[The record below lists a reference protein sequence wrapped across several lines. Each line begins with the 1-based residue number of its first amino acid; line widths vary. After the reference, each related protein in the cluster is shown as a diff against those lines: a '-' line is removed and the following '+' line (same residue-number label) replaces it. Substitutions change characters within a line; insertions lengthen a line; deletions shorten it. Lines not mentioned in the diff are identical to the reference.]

1 MDSYTLIVGYFNT
14 SPSIM
19 DKTTRQKISK
29 EIRLEQ
35 HTPNKF
41 NRHIQNIQFNKRIH
55 ILPKHTW
62 IFSRIDHIGPKT
74 SLNRLKKLGII
85 Y

>member
-19 DKTTRQKISK
+19 GKTTRQKINK

-35 HTPNKF
+35 HAPNRF
-41 NRHIQNIQFNKRIH
+41 NRHI
-55 ILPKHTW
+55 
-62 IFSRIDHIGPKT
+62 
-74 SLNRLKKLGII
+74 
-85 Y
+85 

>member
-19 DKTTRQKISK
+19 DKTTMDKIQKISK

-35 HTPNKF
+35 HTPNRF
-41 NRHIQNIQFNKRIH
+41 NRHI
-55 ILPKHTW
+55 
-62 IFSRIDHIGPKT
+62 
-74 SLNRLKKLGII
+74 
-85 Y
+85 